1 MQRHIDVKKLDQG
14 ILSQL
19 SQHAWLLD
27 VVDAWILSPDAR
39 HLSELIKAS
48 LALRDIDPRP
58 LPPVLYRGFSLRHR
72 YQDTLGIT
80 TKTAAVGK
88 QFSYEAKR
96 PLSFSHNLD
105 IAKAFGNVVVSMDSA
120 AIRDH
125 CICLSE
131 ELCYLISQRRRIQ
144 PQTQDEVI
152 VFPSSAPLVLTVCL
166 LKPKT
171 LFW

>member
-1 MQRHIDVKKLDQG
+1 MQRQIDVKKLDQE
-14 ILSQL
+14 ILTQL
-19 SQHAWLLD
+19 SQHTWLLD

-39 HLSELIKAS
+39 HLPGLIKAS
-48 LALRDIDPRP
+48 ATLRDIDPRP
-58 LPPVLYRGFSLRHR
+58 LPPVLYRGFSLRHG
-72 YQDTLGIT
+72 YQDTLGLT
-80 TKTAAVGK
+80 SKTATVGK
-88 QFSYEAKR
+88 RFCYDAKR
-96 PLSFSHNLD
+96 PLSFSYNLD
-105 IAKAFGNVVVSMDSA
+105 IAKAFGNAIVTLDSA
-120 AIRDH
+120 VIRDH

-166 LKPKT
+166 LKPKS